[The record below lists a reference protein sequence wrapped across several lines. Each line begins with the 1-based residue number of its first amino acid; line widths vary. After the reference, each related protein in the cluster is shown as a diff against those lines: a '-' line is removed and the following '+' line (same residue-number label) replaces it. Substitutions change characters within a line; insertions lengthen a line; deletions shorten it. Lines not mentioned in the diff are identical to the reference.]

1 MKALSRRTLLRG
13 TAGGVAIGLPWLSA
27 MAGKSS
33 AAEFPKRFLVFFSAD
48 GTIPEAWTPSG
59 GETDFVLGE
68 ILSPLEPYRDKLLIL
83 DNINNEVANVSDGD
97 GHQTGMGCMLTGMQL
112 LPGTEFCEGD
122 CSDPTQTI
130 GWGGGISVDQHIA
143 NKISAETITKFR
155 SLEMGVQV
163 QDHSVWSRMS
173 YLGPDQPVPARDDP
187 WQNFTDIFADLG
199 ADPFGLQQLIQKRH
213 SVLDVVI
220 PQYEKLRTRVGGEDK
235 VKLEQHLD
243 AIREIEK
250 RLDVVNQ
257 LGGSCQ
263 LPVLGDPQDIYD
275 EQNYPL
281 LGQLQMDMLVMALAC
296 DLTRVGSIQWHTS
309 VSNKHMSWLGI
320 SEGHH
325 DLSHEGDEN
334 LDARNKLIQINKWY
348 AEQFAYLVGALD
360 AVPEGTGTMLDNTVV
375 LWCNELG
382 VGNSHSRD
390 DEPFV
395 LAGSCQ
401 GYFQT
406 GRYLSYN
413 GESHCNLLTSLVN
426 AMGYPD
432 ATFGDPAYCDG
443 PLAGLT
449 G

>member
-1 MKALSRRTLLRG
+1 VKTLSRRTLLRG
-13 TAGGVAIGLPWLSA
+13 AAGGVAIGLPWLAA

-33 AAEFPKRFLVFFSAD
+33 AGGFPKRLVVFFSAN

-68 ILSPLEPYRDKLLIL
+68 ILGPLEPFREKVLIL
-83 DNINNEVANVSDGD
+83 DNIDNQVANVSDGD
-97 GHQTGMGCMLTGMQL
+97 GHQTGMGCMLTGRQL
-112 LPGTEFCEGD
+112 LPGSEFCEGD
-122 CSDPTQTI
+122 CSDPSNTI
-130 GWGGGISVDQHIA
+130 GWGGGISVDQHVA
-143 NKISAETITKFR
+143 NKISEEAITKFR
-155 SLEMGVQV
+155 SLEFGVQV
-163 QDHSVWSRMS
+163 QSNTVWSRMS

-199 ADPFGLQQLIQKRH
+199 ADPFGLQQLVQKRH

-220 PQYEKLRTRVGGEDK
+220 PQYESLRSRVGGEDRI
-235 VKLEQHLD
+235 KLEQHLD

-263 LPVLGDPQDIYD
+263 LPVVGDPTDVFA
-275 EQNYPL
+275 EENFPL
-281 LGQLQMDMLVMALAC
+281 IGQLQMDMLAMSLAC
-296 DLTRVGSIQWHTS
+296 DLTRVASIQWHHS
-309 VSNKHMSWLGI
+309 VSNKHFSWLGI

-334 LDARNKLIQINKWY
+334 QDARNKLVQINKWY
-348 AEQFAYLVGALD
+348 AEQFAYLVGKLD
-360 AVPEGTGTMLDNTVV
+360 AIPEGTGTMLDNTVV

-382 VGNSHSRD
+382 KGNSHSRN

-395 LAGSCQ
+395 LAGSCG

-406 GRYLSYN
+406 GRYLQYD
-413 GESHCNLLTSLVN
+413 GDSHCDLLLSLVH
-426 AMGYPD
+426 AMGYED
-432 ATFGDPAYCDG
+432 ASFGDPNYCSG
-443 PLAGLT
+443 PLPGLT